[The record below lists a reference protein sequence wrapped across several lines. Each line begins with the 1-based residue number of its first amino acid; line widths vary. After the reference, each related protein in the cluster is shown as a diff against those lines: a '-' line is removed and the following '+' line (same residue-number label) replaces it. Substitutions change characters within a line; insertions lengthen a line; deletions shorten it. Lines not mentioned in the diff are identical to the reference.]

1 VTKWCEIVYVG
12 AGLQA
17 LLQYASQLSA
27 TQARNTLQV
36 GGVVW
41 LRDGWLMWHHVWHS
55 GESLGIVVIGG
66 VVLCAGAQHIRWV
79 LYARHPVF
87 EVSAFSAVVLC

>member
-1 VTKWCEIVYVG
+1 MYVG

-36 GGVVW
+36 GGVVG
-41 LRDGWLMWHHVWHS
+41 LFV
-55 GESLGIVVIGG
+55 IVVADVG
-66 VVLCAGAQHIRWV
+66 
-79 LYARHPVF
+79 
-87 EVSAFSAVVLC
+87 